1 MEKPRFSVAMCT
13 YNGAR
18 FLREQLHS
26 IVAQSVPV
34 QEIVICDDNSRD
46 ETCAVVEAFSREHPG
61 LVRLYRNN
69 KTLGYSQNF
78 ARAVSLCR
86 GDIIFLSDQDDSWF
100 PNRVERMAALFASD
114 EQCAVISVAALVTD
128 QGLKPTGKRLIP
140 MSPARDEKPSTFSAR
155 IHQSSA
161 YGCTLAFRASLR
173 PVFSPISPHWGHD
186 NWICFIAARFTGICG
201 IEEPLMYFRR
211 HRASA
216 GMNDKLDFGALGQ
229 LMAAVKRS
237 KRLDY
242 EHDRQKWQDM
252 NQQLM
257 RIIDGDV
264 MRGVPSRVVPC
275 PKAILNEARAR
286 LAFSEARFHVTAR
299 SRPLRLA
306 PALRILFTGQYAE
319 FASGWKSF
327 LKDLL
332 IGELQGQNGKVAI
345 KDETMPNSLH
355 TRDWEEM
362 AKVDP
367 LWAILADPAKRFK
380 KWDLDEFLRT
390 GEEEIRSLMES
401 AGQLGLPARHGRAID
416 FGCGVGRLTRA
427 LRTYFTDCHG
437 VDISRSMLEMA
448 RRLTPECDFREA
460 SNLSSF
466 TDGYADLIYSNLVL
480 QHQPDPTQAGRL
492 IADMIRVLAPGG
504 LLVFQMPVHLPWRNR
519 LQLRRRVY
527 RLLRAV
533 GLRHSFAYDR
543 LKLSPIRMVALPQT
557 EVERIVIAA
566 NGSMVRVDHTNK
578 PGDPF
583 VSGIYYCTKKS

>member
-1 MEKPRFSVAMCT
+1 MEEPRFSVAMCT
-13 YNGAR
+13 YNGSR
-18 FLREQLHS
+18 FLQEQLRS

-34 QEIVICDDNSRD
+34 QEVVICDDNSAD
-46 ETCAVVEAFSREHPG
+46 ESCAVVEAFSREHPG
-61 LVRLYRNN
+61 LVRLYRNS

-78 ARAVSLCR
+78 AQAISLCR

-100 PNRVERMAALFASD
+100 PNRVERMATLFASD
-114 EQCAVISVAALVTD
+114 DQCAVISVAALVTD
-128 QGLKPTGKRLIP
+128 QDLKPTGKRLMP

-161 YGCTLAFRASLR
+161 YGCTLAFRASLC

-216 GMNDKLDFGALGQ
+216 GMNDKLDFGSLGQ

-252 NQQLM
+252 NRQL
-257 RIIDGDV
+257 RQIIDGDI
-264 MRGVPSRVVPC
+264 MTGVPSHIRPC
-275 PKAILNEARAR
+275 PQAILDEARAR
-286 LAFSEARFHVTAR
+286 LIFSEARFKVTAR
-299 SRPLRLA
+299 SRPFRLA
-306 PALRILFTGQYAE
+306 PALRILSAGQYAE

-332 IGELQGQNGKVAI
+332 IGEPQGQYARGETKGEAI
-345 KDETMPNSLH
+345 PNSLH
-355 TRDWEEM
+355 ARDWEEM

-367 LWAILADPAKRFK
+367 LWAILADPTKRFRN
-380 KWDLDEFLRT
+380 WDLDEFLRT
-390 GEEEIRSLMES
+390 GQEEISSLMES
-401 AGQLGLPARHGRAID
+401 AKQVGLPVRQGHAID

-437 VDISRSMLEMA
+437 VDISQSMLEMA
-448 RRLTPECDFREA
+448 RQLTPECDFQEA
-460 SNLSSF
+460 GNLNSFSN
-466 TDGYADLIYSNLVL
+466 GYADLIYSSLVL
-480 QHQPDPTQAGRL
+480 QHQPDSTQAARL
-492 IADMIRVLAPGG
+492 IADMVRVLAPGG
-504 LLVFQMPVHLPWRNR
+504 LLVFQMPLHLPLRNR
-519 LQLRRRVY
+519 LQLRRRAY

-533 GLRHSFAYDR
+533 GLKHSFAYER
-543 LKLSPIRMVALPQT
+543 LKLSPIRMVALPQA
-557 EVERIVIAA
+557 EVERIVKAA
-566 NGSMVRVDHTNK
+566 NGSMVRVDHSTK
-578 PGDPF
+578 FGDPF